1 MDEEMIEELKEKYGY
16 DEMTDDE
23 KGSFEKKIFQ
33 MIYGS
38 KNENNKPKDDYSE
51 SIDKIDD
58 IEHRPRFM

>member
-1 MDEEMIEELKEKYGY
+1 MNEKEIKELKDKYEY
-16 DEMTDDE
+16 DKMSDDE
-23 KGSFEKKIFQ
+23 REEFENKICQ

-38 KNENNKPKDDYSE
+38 ENENNKPKDDYSE